1 MNKKDLKA
9 DFFWPLVVLAV
20 FALALLVAMAFLL
33 VDQFDVAA
41 RVREQAVIENGL
53 AERTAEIGQMVAP
66 QVEWDEAIR
75 RLDNRYDPTWARDNI
90 GSYLSHIDGFD
101 ETFVLDRDD
110 RPLFASDR
118 ALPVDPKRYAALE
131 SQSRSIVAAVRRA
144 EARRG
149 PPRASARMGG
159 VFPSPIQASTI
170 AAQDGMLYILTASL
184 VQPDMGEAEPLG
196 PRSPIVLTRM
206 VIDRPFLDAFAQRF
220 LLQNLHLRQGA
231 GRRPGAEARVAIHN
245 DRGQEIASLAWTPQD
260 PGRALLQHLV
270 TPVLVVVFLLVLLA
284 LLFYRRSV
292 GVARHMIASEAR
304 AAHLAYYDALT
315 GLPNRVL
322 LFDRLGHALDQ
333 MRRGHHRVAVHCI
346 DLDRFK
352 EVNDTFGHH
361 VGDQLIQEAARRMA
375 AQCRASDTF
384 ARLSGD
390 EFAVVQTHA
399 TARSAAALAD
409 RLAKTMAQPI
419 KLGSVRVYVGC
430 SIGVSLL
437 PEGDIEPAEALRQ
450 ADLALYRAKQT
461 SKGQFCFY
469 EIEMD
474 AAMKTR
480 RALEGDLRDA
490 LARGEVRMVYQPQV
504 NGHGVMIGVEA
515 LARWRHP
522 ERGEIPPAYF
532 VPIAEECGLIVDLGM
547 FTLRRAFEDARRWG
561 QLKVTVNLSA
571 TQLRMR
577 DFAQKVAELAE
588 ELSVD
593 PRQFEL
599 DITEGFLLGDDL
611 DTQDMLK
618 QLRDMGFALA
628 LDDFGA
634 GFSSL
639 SYLKRHP
646 INRIKID
653 RSFIADLGVDTE
665 ADAVVTAIVQLAR
678 ALKLSVI
685 AEGVETVEQLERLA
699 GAGCSEVQGFLFSR
713 PVDAS
718 EIDRLYG
725 SRLVALVHQTA

>member
-1 MNKKDLKA
+1 
-9 DFFWPLVVLAV
+9 
-20 FALALLVAMAFLL
+20 
-33 VDQFDVAA
+33 
-41 RVREQAVIENGL
+41 
-53 AERTAEIGQMVAP
+53 
-66 QVEWDEAIR
+66 
-75 RLDNRYDPTWARDNI
+75 
-90 GSYLSHIDGFD
+90 
-101 ETFVLDRDD
+101 
-110 RPLFASDR
+110 
-118 ALPVDPKRYAALE
+118 
-131 SQSRSIVAAVRRA
+131 
-144 EARRG
+144 
-149 PPRASARMGG
+149 
-159 VFPSPIQASTI
+159 
-170 AAQDGMLYILTASL
+170 
-184 VQPDMGEAEPLG
+184 
-196 PRSPIVLTRM
+196 
-206 VIDRPFLDAFAQRF
+206 
-220 LLQNLHLRQGA
+220 
-231 GRRPGAEARVAIHN
+231 
-245 DRGQEIASLAWTPQD
+245 
-260 PGRALLQHLV
+260 
-270 TPVLVVVFLLVLLA
+270 
-284 LLFYRRSV
+284 
-292 GVARHMIASEAR
+292 
-304 AAHLAYYDALT
+304 
-315 GLPNRVL
+315 
-322 LFDRLGHALDQ
+322 
-333 MRRGHHRVAVHCI
+333 
-346 DLDRFK
+346 
-352 EVNDTFGHH
+352 
-361 VGDQLIQEAARRMA
+361 
-375 AQCRASDTF
+375 
-384 ARLSGD
+384 
-390 EFAVVQTHA
+390 
-399 TARSAAALAD
+399 
-409 RLAKTMAQPI
+409 
-419 KLGSVRVYVGC
+419 
-430 SIGVSLL
+430 
-437 PEGDIEPAEALRQ
+437 
-450 ADLALYRAKQT
+450 
-461 SKGQFCFY
+461 
-469 EIEMD
+469 
-474 AAMKTR
+474 
-480 RALEGDLRDA
+480 
-490 LARGEVRMVYQPQV
+490 MVYQPQV